1 VTRPPVLDPVELI
14 DRYPRN
20 DRPTL
25 RVNFIESVDG
35 AATVGGLSGGLSG
48 PGDKQV
54 FDTLR
59 MVCDA
64 LIVGAGTIRAE
75 NYDALR
81 LDERS
86 RAWRRDHGLPEF
98 PLMVIVSGSL
108 DLDPAQL
115 IFSDA
120 PIPPIAVTHAAAPA
134 DRRTTIAPVA
144 EIVTVGDDSVDLA
157 AAIADLHARGATQLL
172 CEGGPHLF
180 GALIAAD
187 LVDEVCLT
195 VSPLLAGGSTGRIS
209 AGPPGPSRSMS
220 LRHALIKDDMLFLRY
235 AREHRSQGAS
245 QPSGARPSST
255 VLVDKPVDYP

>member
-1 VTRPPVLDPVELI
+1 VTGQPVFDPAELI

-20 DRPTL
+20 ESPTL
-25 RVNFIESVDG
+25 RVNFIASVDG
-35 AATVGGLSGGLSG
+35 AVTVDGLSGGLSG

-64 LIVGAGTIRAE
+64 VIVAAGTIRAE
-75 NYDALR
+75 NYNALR

-108 DLDPAQL
+108 NLDPEQL

-120 PIPPIAVTHAAAPA
+120 PIPPIVVTHAGAPA
-134 DRRTTIAPVA
+134 ERRPPIAGVA
-144 EIVTVGDDSVDLA
+144 EIVTVGDDSVDLGA
-157 AAIADLHARGATQLL
+157 AVAELHARSATQLL

-187 LVDEVCLT
+187 LVDELCLT
-195 VSPLLAGGSTGRIS
+195 VSPLLAGGSAGRIS
-209 AGPPGPSRSMS
+209 AGPPSPARPMS
-220 LRHALIKDDMLFLRY
+220 LRHALTKDDMLFLRY
-235 AREHRSQGAS
+235 VRSQ
-245 QPSGARPSST
+245 ARARRA
-255 VLVDKPVDYP
+255 